1 MNLTQRIASAL
12 ALLAIALFVL
22 AAPASAQA
30 RKGSIYDP
38 DNSPGAPIAA
48 RIALKRGDLVTVLIS
63 ETQNVRNQEASDL
76 SKSTNLNYKIN
87 LFDIKPDAFS
97 TLPKLDADST
107 DGFIGAAKYEK
118 SGAFTARL
126 ASVVVDVLPN
136 GNLVISGRREIKI
149 DQETKLIEFSGIVR
163 RFDIAADNSVTSEL
177 VANAQVLYKGTGPM
191 TQHTNRRGLGGWL
204 HSAISWL
211 WPF

>member
-1 MNLTQRIASAL
+1 MNRFHRFLLPFAIVAL
-12 ALLAIALFVL
+12 AAQ
-22 AAPASAQA
+22 ASAQA

-38 DNSPGAPIAA
+38 DNSPGAPMAA
-48 RIALKRGDLVTVLIS
+48 RIAVKRGDLVTVLIS

-87 LFDIKPDAFS
+87 LFDIKPDAFT

-126 ASVVVDVLPN
+126 AAVVVDVLPN

-149 DQETKLIEFSGIVR
+149 DRETKLIEFSGVVR
-163 RFDIAADNSVTSEL
+163 RFDIAGDNSVASEL
-177 VANAQVLYKGTGPM
+177 VANAQVVYKGSGPL
-191 TQHTNRRGLGGWL
+191 TNHTNRRGIGGWL
-204 HSAISWL
+204 HDAISWL

>member
-1 MNLTQRIASAL
+1 MHLLRNTLAAFLL
-12 ALLAIALFVL
+12 ALLA
-22 AAPASAQA
+22 AQA
-30 RKGSIYDP
+30 AGQARPGSIYDP
-38 DNSPGAPIAA
+38 DNSPGSPVAA
-48 RIALKRGDLVTVLIS
+48 RIAVKRGDLVTVLIS
-63 ETQNVRNQEASDL
+63 ENQNVRNQEASDL
-76 SKSTNLNYKIN
+76 SKATNLNYKIN
-87 LFDIKPDAFS
+87 LFDIKPDAFT

-126 ASVVVDVLPN
+126 AAVVVDVLPN
-136 GNLVISGRREIKI
+136 GNLVISGRREIRI
-149 DQETKLIEFSGIVR
+149 DQETKLIEFSGVVR

-191 TQHTNRRGLGGWL
+191 TRHTNRSGIGSWF
-204 HSAISWL
+204 HDAISWL

>member
-1 MNLTQRIASAL
+1 MQRL
-12 ALLAIALFVL
+12 HRLLVPIALVALTSL
-22 AAPASAQA
+22 AHAQA

-38 DNSPGAPIAA
+38 DNSPGAPLSAK
-48 RIALKRGDLVTVLIS
+48 IALRRGDLVTVMIS
-63 ETQNVRNQEASDL
+63 ENQNVRNQEASDL
-76 SKSTNLNYKIN
+76 SKATNLNYKIN
-87 LFDIKPDAFS
+87 LFDLKPDAFT

-126 ASVVVDVLPN
+126 AAVVVDVLPN
-136 GNLVISGRREIKI
+136 GNLVISGRREIRI

-163 RFDIAADNSVTSEL
+163 RFDIDASNSITSEL
-177 VANAQVLYKGTGPM
+177 VANAQVVYKGSGPM
-191 TQHTNRRGLGGWL
+191 TKHTNRYGIGSWI
-204 HSAISWL
+204 HDAIAWL

>member
-1 MNLTQRIASAL
+1 MNELTR
-12 ALLAIALFVL
+12 LLVPMSLVL
-22 AAPASAQA
+22 LGARADAQA

-38 DNSPGAPIAA
+38 DNSPGAPLAAKIAV
-48 RIALKRGDLVTVLIS
+48 KRGDLVTVKIS
-63 ETQNVRNQEASDL
+63 ENQNVRNQEASDL

-87 LFDIKPDAFS
+87 LFDIKPDAFT

-126 ASVVVDVLPN
+126 AAVVVDVLPN

-149 DQETKLIEFSGIVR
+149 DKETKLIEFSGVVR
-163 RFDIAADNSVTSEL
+163 RFDIGADNSVASEL
-177 VANAQVLYKGTGPM
+177 VANAQVVYKGTGPL
-191 TQHTNRRGLGGWL
+191 THVTNRSGLGGWI
-204 HSAISWL
+204 HDAISWL